1 MYDKEYK
8 HAKVHSTESNTQF
21 SQVQLIICDIFY

>member
-8 HAKVHSTESNTQF
+8 HARVHLTESDKHF